1 MSIKK
6 LNPYLFFNGTAEK
19 AIALY
24 ERALGA
30 ETENVA
36 RFGDVPGMDAPSEH
50 KGRVMHAV
58 LRLGGGLV
66 MLSDTMPD
74 SPAAAEGNAH
84 VCLDFDNVADMTQR
98 FEALGAGGKVTM
110 PLQDTFWGAKFGT
123 LTDAF
128 GVQWMFNCEHKAG
141 S

>member
-1 MSIKK
+1 MGRKICAKNVGGRENDCFAK
-6 LNPYLFFNGTAEK
+6 RRLEPLGHLVCGCTLRKHLADP
-19 AIALY
+19 AIHLT
-24 ERALGA
+24 RPPH
-30 ETENVA
+30 T
-36 RFGDVPGMDAPSEH
+36 APSRA
-50 KGRVMHAV
+50 GRRA
-58 LRLGGGLV
+58 GGEV
-66 MLSDTMPD
+66 VYAMI
-74 SPAAAEGNAH
+74 A
-84 VCLDFDNVADMTQR
+84 CLDFDNVADMTQR